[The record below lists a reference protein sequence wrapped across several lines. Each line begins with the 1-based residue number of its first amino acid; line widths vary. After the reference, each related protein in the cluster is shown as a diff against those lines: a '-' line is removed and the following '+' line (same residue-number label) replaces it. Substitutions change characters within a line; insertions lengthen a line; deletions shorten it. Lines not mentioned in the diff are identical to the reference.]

1 MSGGVAVVNL
11 ANAVCQLH
19 RIQMIYDRFALER
32 SRVPSPAATAGI
44 AAFLHLLYARASLS
58 ISILYALIPHTLF
71 LRGRCRLGRVV
82 MGILDGVSLLLAVAL
97 FVYLLVALLRA
108 DRN

>member
-1 MSGGVAVVNL
+1 
-11 ANAVCQLH
+11 
-19 RIQMIYDRFALER
+19 MIYDRFALER

-44 AAFLHLLYARASLS
+44 AAFLHLLYAPASLS
-58 ISILYALIPHTLF
+58 ISILYGLFTHTLSI
-71 LRGRCRLGRVV
+71 RGRCRLGRVV

>member
-1 MSGGVAVVNL
+1 
-11 ANAVCQLH
+11 
-19 RIQMIYDRFALER
+19 MIYDRFALER
-32 SRVPSPAATAGI
+32 SLVPSAAATGGI

-58 ISILYALIPHTLF
+58 ISVLYALIPHTLSI
-71 LRGRCRLGRVV
+71 RGKCRFGRVA
-82 MGILDGVSLLLAVAL
+82 MGVLDGVSLLLAVAL

>member
-1 MSGGVAVVNL
+1 ML
-11 ANAVCQLH
+11 AIGSL
-19 RIQMIYDRFALER
+19 RFDRHTSSPP
-32 SRVPSPAATAGI
+32 SRASPLPQCLP
-44 AAFLHLLYARASLS
+44 AFLRLLYAPASLS
-58 ISILYALIPHTLF
+58 ISILYGLFTHTLSI
-71 LRGRCRLGRVV
+71 RGRCRLGRVV